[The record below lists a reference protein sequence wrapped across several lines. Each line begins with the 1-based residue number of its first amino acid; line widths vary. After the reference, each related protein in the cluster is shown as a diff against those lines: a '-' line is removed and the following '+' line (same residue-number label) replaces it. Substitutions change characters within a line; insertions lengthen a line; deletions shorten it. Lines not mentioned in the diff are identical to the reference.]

1 MELTSQQE
9 ASSALQTQL
18 EGVTVEH
25 NSLKKEIEKLEGELE
40 ALSDPDFSLEN
51 IISLTNIVLF

>member
-9 ASSALQTQL
+9 ASFSLQTQL
-18 EGVTVEH
+18 EGVIVER
-25 NSLKKEIEKLEGELE
+25 NSLNKEIEKLEGKLR

-51 IISLTNIVLF
+51 FSSLTNII

>member
-1 MELTSQQE
+1 MEFSFQQE
-9 ASSALQTQL
+9 ASSDLQAQI

-25 NSLKKEIEKLEGELE
+25 SSLRKEIEKLEGELE

-51 IISLTNIVLF
+51 FSFLTNIL

>member
-9 ASSALQTQL
+9 ASSTLQTQL
-18 EGVTVEH
+18 GVTVEY
-25 NSLKKEIEKLEGELE
+25 NSLRKEIEKLEGKLG

-51 IISLTNIVLF
+51 FTFLTNIL